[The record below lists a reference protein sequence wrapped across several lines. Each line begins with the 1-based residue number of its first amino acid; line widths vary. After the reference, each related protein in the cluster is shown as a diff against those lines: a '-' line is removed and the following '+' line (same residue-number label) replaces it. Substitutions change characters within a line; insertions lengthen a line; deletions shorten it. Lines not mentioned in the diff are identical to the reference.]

1 MFIFASS
8 CSSVCWGTIGGES
21 HDNLAYATLSFEGL
35 RKRAGESTARKR
47 RHRNKLQQFR
57 WVAASN
63 LNSKVRKNDLFLV
76 VDDVPIPG
84 TTKTE
89 PVGALIPAIL

>member
-1 MFIFASS
+1 MQLSHLRDYVNGLGKAQPE
-8 CSSVCWGTIGGES
+8 IGLIGWEQVS
-21 HDNLAYATLSFEGL
+21 EQKALYFPP
-35 RKRAGESTARKR
+35 KR